1 MTPTHKGALQIVRE
15 SFAFLRS
22 AVDDMPEDSLEWKPL
37 PSANSVSVLVAHSI
51 TATRFFLNA
60 GVGAPGSMTDYR
72 STERAEAF
80 RTRGLSKADLLA
92 RIDAFNVEAEAILSS
107 GIEAHLERTIE
118 LPTSDGLP
126 VPTRNGAGSL
136 MAAIGHLRE
145 HVGHVQLMHDLYLAG
160 KR

>member
-1 MTPTHKGALQIVRE
+1 MTPTHEGALQIVRE

-22 AVDDMPEDSLEWKPL
+22 AVEDMPEDALEWKPL
-37 PSANSVSVLVAHSI
+37 PNANSVAVLVMHSI
-51 TATRFFLNA
+51 TATRFFLKA
-60 GVGAPGSMTDYR
+60 GSGAAGSITEYR
-72 STERAEAF
+72 ATERADAF
-80 RTRGLSKADLLA
+80 RTAGVTKQQLLE
-92 RIDAFNVEAEAILSS
+92 RIEAFLPEAESIVAA
-107 GIEAHLERTIE
+107 GTEAHIAATVEM
-118 LPTSDGLP
+118 PTTDNLP